1 MKPKKIPLEELLNGR
16 LRKKDGYYHMIIDT
30 DHPRTGKRIRH
41 SKSTKIPVEGK
52 TKTETN
58 NNLQN
63 ATIMLGDFLQE
74 WTSYHLNDGLESKEI
89 YFHEYLDKWF
99 KSIQHGLQLTTIR
112 SYKQNIYNT
121 IIPYFETRKILL
133 KDLKASDIQEFY
145 DYRLNNYNI
154 KAKTIRRYHANIR
167 KALQRA
173 LKQGLVLTN
182 QADLVDLPKVEP
194 YIAKTLSMED
204 ITKIFN
210 NITNNH
216 LKVPVFLASYY
227 GLRRSEAL
235 GLLWSNIDFTNKTI
249 TIGNTLVESEKR
261 TPVNRKSM
269 KTKSSYRQLALI
281 PPVEEMLL
289 TLKAKQEEYQRMFK
303 RSYNK
308 KYLDNVCVKE
318 DGSIIRPEYITKK
331 FTEICK
337 SLGYADV
344 HFHCLRHSFATI
356 MYNNGIDMRQLQEL
370 LGHSCIS
377 TTMDI
382 YTHLTNAHDEK
393 IEKTMMKV
401 LPKITI

>member
-1 MKPKKIPLEELLNGR
+1 M
-16 LRKKDGYYHMIIDT
+16 
-30 DHPRTGKRIRH
+30 
-41 SKSTKIPVEGK
+41 
-52 TKTETN
+52 
-58 NNLQN
+58 
-63 ATIMLGDFLQE
+63 QE

-99 KSIQHGLQLTTIR
+99 KSIQHGLQPTTIR

-289 TLKAKQEEYQRMFK
+289 NLKAKQEEYQRMFK